1 MMFIEKYESY
11 FHLSIIRNKQIFP
24 SNIYLLSSKI
34 ILKCFFPFRINELS
48 RSIALILFFFFFFCQ
63 ARIESIVATG
73 PHEGKNGTK
82 TTLASK
88 ESNDTH
94 NTASTA
100 ADPSGSKGSKRWRAR
115 GGKEA
120 PGGGTGSQP
129 PSPPP
134 PLEIRSC
141 RAVQYR
147 GNITLLPSFILR
159 SPAETSTL
167 ILHGSP
173 VVPLPPSAQPLVPAN
188 FVQQRLHLPPAL
200 FQ

>member
-1 MMFIEKYESY
+1 M
-11 FHLSIIRNKQIFP
+11 
-24 SNIYLLSSKI
+24 SSKI

-48 RSIALILFFFFFFCQ
+48 RSIALILFFFFFFLPSTDRKYRCHRSPRGKKRNEDYS
-63 ARIESIVATG
+63 RIQGI
-73 PHEGKNGTK
+73 H
-82 TTLASK
+82 
-88 ESNDTH
+88 DTH